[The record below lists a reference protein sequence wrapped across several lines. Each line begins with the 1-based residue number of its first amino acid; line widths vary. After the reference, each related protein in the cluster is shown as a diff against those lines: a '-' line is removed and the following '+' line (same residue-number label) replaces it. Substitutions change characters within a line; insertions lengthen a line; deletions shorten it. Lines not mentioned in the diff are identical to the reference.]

1 MVAALYSILQGL
13 PQSTGRNDDDI
24 ADRMNHRFTVSMLI
38 VFAIILTLK
47 QYAGDPIHCWHPAHF
62 SGKFH
67 SSVFKLL
74 FKKSIALYYL

>member
-1 MVAALYSILQGL
+1 MSILHGL

-38 VFAIILTLK
+38 VFSVILTLK

-62 SGKFH
+62 SGRFDIHFSKTLI
-67 SSVFKLL
+67 FKSY
-74 FKKSIALYYL
+74 KIK